1 MVTSANT
8 AEVKGDYTLDDWGQI
23 LANIAFPML
32 EPTARGIEKVV
43 KEGDNLSIDRF
54 CDSMLHDPGAVL
66 TMLRRANSLPRGR
79 LSSDVTT
86 LENASMLIGVD
97 KVKDLHKQMKQLALP
112 ATTDVNRHYM
122 QVASRAF
129 HAAYQAYDWAV
140 QRADMMP
147 KESFVAAF
155 MHEIGEMALLLHGGD
170 EVMRIHELMTS
181 EDMPADEAEYVV
193 LGFSLEQL
201 SHRLAVRWKLPELVS
216 DSMSAEHASNPRV
229 YGVMLACQ
237 LANYVD
243 ETGWYTDKVQGCME
257 RVSDYLEKS
266 FSSTVEMI
274 HVNAVAAARESQW
287 YGAMPAAALLP
298 RVPEIVLDESGE
310 QQDDGKQHDML
321 NHFCLMPQIE
331 VFDMVLRQIQTQAQH
346 QNLEVLMGLV
356 MLALHDGLGLN
367 RVVFAMPEGAG
378 SDTLVARYLSG
389 TDNDPEFSKLKI
401 PLAPANLFTHV
412 MKKSQSIWLNETN
425 KDKFWKMVPD
435 DIKVRIETDTFFA
448 GSVFVN
454 EEPVGLFYA
463 DRHILDCK
471 LDEAAY
477 KRFKVLIQ
485 LVGKAIEAQR
495 ANKA

>member
-1 MVTSANT
+1 MVTSAST
-8 AEVKGDYTLDDWGQI
+8 AEVKGDYSLDEWVSI
-23 LANIAFPML
+23 LANTAFPML
-32 EPTARGIEKVV
+32 EPTARGIAKVV
-43 KEGDNLSIDRF
+43 KEGDNLSLDRF

-97 KVKDLHKQMKQLALP
+97 KVKDLHKQMKQMPLP
-112 ATTDVNRHYM
+112 AQSDIERHYTE
-122 QVASRAF
+122 VASRAF

-170 EVMRIHELMTS
+170 EVMRIRELMTC
-181 EDMPADEAEYVV
+181 EDMPADEAQYVV

-201 SHRLAVRWKLPELVS
+201 SYRLAARWKLPELVT
-216 DSMSAEHASNPRV
+216 DSLSAEQASNPRV
-229 YGVMLACQ
+229 YGIMLACQ

-243 ETGWYTDKVQGCME
+243 ETGWYTEKVQGCME
-257 RVSDYLEKS
+257 RVADYLEKS
-266 FSSTVEMI
+266 FSATVEVI
-274 HVNAVAAARESQW
+274 HINAVTAARESEW

-298 RVPEIVLDESGE
+298 RLPEIVLDEVGE
-310 QQDDGKQHDML
+310 EQDDGKKRDML
-321 NHFCLMPQIE
+321 NHFCLMPQTE
-331 VFDMVLRQIQTQAQH
+331 VFDMVVRQIQTQAQH

-367 RVVFAMPEGAG
+367 RVLFAMPESQD

-389 TDNDPEFSKLKI
+389 TDNDPEFSKFSI
-401 PLAPANLFTHV
+401 SLAPANLFTHV
-412 MKKSQSIWLNETN
+412 MKKSQSIWLNEGN
-425 KDKFWKMVPD
+425 KNKFWKMIPD
-435 DIKVRIETDTFFA
+435 TFKELVGTDSFFA
-448 GSVFVN
+448 GSVFV
-454 EEPVGLFYA
+454 EEKPVGMFYA

-471 LDEAAY
+471 LDEATY
-477 KRFKVLIQ
+477 KRFKVLVQ

-495 ANKA
+495 ANNA